1 MVAAPSRDTSD
12 ARRNTEAVTE
22 QADRLRQRA
31 EPRCLSGTSQDTM
44 SQDTCFTAPAPY
56 GLNACEG
63 EQLLSALRDAEWS
76 SAQLPEGAKRTH
88 AWVQVRALSS
98 ILFASC
104 SKQMRRTGFR
114 PRASGL

>member
-1 MVAAPSRDTSD
+1 MLGSRPGKQFACRPDGCRAI
-12 ARRNTEAVTE
+12 ARHVRRSTEYRRGNRAG
-22 QADRLRQRA
+22 RCLRQRA

-44 SQDTCFTAPAPY
+44 SQDTCFTAQAPY

-76 SAQLPEGAKRTH
+76 SAQLPEGAKRTL

-98 ILFASC
+98 ILFA
-104 SKQMRRTGFR
+104 
-114 PRASGL
+114 